1 MIAFNKSKQLND
13 EWQIERSIETKPPWM
28 PNSQRPKDLKR
39 SDKLLY
45 SFKLNL
51 NQSLNKR
58 SQYNTN
64 NNEMMTTL
72 KRSNKISQSMIDDF
86 KQSIPLN
93 VIKMKESYKKMRKSE
108 SDLFNMYLYFYIYFF
123 FSRNFSKSLMFLNS
137 KLTDSSL
144 TSYLNY
150 NPELFKSRMTND
162 LYMAKPNLI
171 LISSKVACSYVC
183 IYFF

>member
-1 MIAFNKSKQLND
+1 LIAFNKSKQLND

-58 SQYNTN
+58 SQYNNNNNT

-72 KRSNKISQSMIDDF
+72 KKSNKISQSMIDDF

-108 SDLFNMYLYFYIYFF
+108 SDLFNM
-123 FSRNFSKSLMFLNS
+123 
-137 KLTDSSL
+137 
-144 TSYLNY
+144 
-150 NPELFKSRMTND
+150 
-162 LYMAKPNLI
+162 
-171 LISSKVACSYVC
+171 
-183 IYFF
+183 

>member
-1 MIAFNKSKQLND
+1 LIAFNKSKQLND

-108 SDLFNMYLYFYIYFF
+108 SDLFNMYIILYLYIYFF
-123 FSRNFSKSLMFLNS
+123 FLEISL
-137 KLTDSSL
+137 
-144 TSYLNY
+144 
-150 NPELFKSRMTND
+150 
-162 LYMAKPNLI
+162 NL
-171 LISSKVACSYVC
+171 
-183 IYFF
+183 

>member
-1 MIAFNKSKQLND
+1 
-13 EWQIERSIETKPPWM
+13 M

-58 SQYNTN
+58 SQYNNNNNT

-72 KRSNKISQSMIDDF
+72 KKSSKISQSMIDDF

-108 SDLFNMYLYFYIYFF
+108 SDLFNM
-123 FSRNFSKSLMFLNS
+123 
-137 KLTDSSL
+137 
-144 TSYLNY
+144 
-150 NPELFKSRMTND
+150 
-162 LYMAKPNLI
+162 
-171 LISSKVACSYVC
+171 
-183 IYFF
+183 